1 MRTFSEF
8 LVENAIDTG
17 IIKVEGKNV
26 TIPDVNT
33 LDLSMERLDEVIK
46 NLDEMK
52 GVIETSKD
60 ELENYVARYE
70 ELIQD
75 IPQLGG
81 LNREIPQDLIEN
93 YRQATM
99 SVKEQ
104 GIPEKIRRNEKLNLK
119 DQLAWLDWKNL
130 KSSKDFITGGNNKI
144 WGQIEELNDHYKSL
158 INISRH
164 NIQNLDSIGE
174 KMDVFSKCA
183 TGVQGLLQTLSKMP
197 RDMINMEDL
206 LMNLQGLT
214 TNYMEIF
221 EYCTTNA
228 LNLDKRI
235 DGVELTGEFSRTLTK
250 TMETAREKTKEAE
263 EKGVDVNLIRGA
275 EKDLALIEEAE
286 REARTMEMRQDKN
299 DR

>member
-104 GIPEKIRRNEKLNLK
+104 RIPEKIRRNEKLNLK

-174 KMDVFSKCA
+174 KMEVFSKCA

-206 LMNLQGLT
+206 LINLQGLT

-286 REARTMEMRQDKN
+286 REARTLEMR
-299 DR
+299 

>member
-286 REARTMEMRQDKN
+286 REARTMEMR
-299 DR
+299 

>member
-17 IIKVEGKNV
+17 IIEVEGKNV

-46 NLDEMK
+46 NLDGMK

-70 ELIQD
+70 ELIQN

-286 REARTMEMRQDKN
+286 REARTMEMR
-299 DR
+299 

>member
-174 KMDVFSKCA
+174 KMEVFAKCA

-286 REARTMEMRQDKN
+286 REARTLEMR
-299 DR
+299 

>member
-174 KMDVFSKCA
+174 KMEVFAKCA

-286 REARTMEMRQDKN
+286 REARTMEMR
-299 DR
+299 